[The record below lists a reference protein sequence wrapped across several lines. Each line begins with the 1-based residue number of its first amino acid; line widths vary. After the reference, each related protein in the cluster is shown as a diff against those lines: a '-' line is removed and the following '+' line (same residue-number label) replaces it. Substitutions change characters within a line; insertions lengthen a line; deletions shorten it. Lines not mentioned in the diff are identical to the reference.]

1 MKTTFKRAE
10 LNQTPFQQ
18 LNEVETVTLKDLL
31 EVVQWKGLSGYLYL
45 VDLTQVE
52 NDENYHKFIQSLTA
66 PNNSQYLNVLTGV
79 EEREF
84 VMSYY
89 LTDFFKSLLQLNY
102 KAGQVCDLFHEY
114 FEK

>member
-1 MKTTFKRAE
+1 MKTTFNRAE

-31 EVVQWKGLSGYLYL
+31 EVAQWKGLSGYLYL

-52 NDENYHKFIQSLTA
+52 KDEDYHKFIQSLTA

-84 VMSYY
+84 VMSSY
-89 LTDFFKSLLQLNY
+89 LSVFLTNLLKLNY
-102 KAGQVCDLFHEY
+102 KAGQVCDLFHKY